1 MVARL
6 WGFFYFLFLGVVC
19 GCGWWGDGGGGCCC
33 CVGFCGGC
41 LLLF

>member
-1 MVARL
+1 M
-6 WGFFYFLFLGVVC
+6 GFFYFLFLGVVC

-33 CVGFCGGC
+33 VGFCGGY